1 MADFRMPSLGADMT
15 EGVLLEWLVHPGD
28 TVRKGDIVAVV
39 DTAKAAVEVECFEG
53 GVVDRLLVTEGTHVP
68 VGTPLATIRTEPTTP
83 RGTAKKPGPGR
94 AARVQ
99 EPTATPSPDKA
110 RTAEAAGTHAGAT
123 EREAGPRPA
132 QPATVSHLVTSP
144 LVRHM
149 AQRYH
154 IDTDTVPGTGTGGR
168 ITRADIEHTAALKD
182 VQVAPAERIHGTTPR
197 PRISPL
203 ARRLAGDL
211 AVDPMTLV
219 GTGPGGAINASDV
232 RRAASHPEPSAEP
245 LDRNAAMRATIAA
258 AMTRSKRDVP
268 HYYLTHTID
277 LSAALAWLHDR
288 NLELPVS
295 GRLVPAVLLLKAAA
309 RAAVAVPTLNGFWV
323 DGSYHAAADVHLG
336 VAISLR
342 GGGLIAPALHDAAS
356 ADLATLMADLRDL
369 VSRTRAGRLRAS
381 ELADATMTVSNLGD
395 QGIESI
401 IGVIYPPQVAL
412 VGFGA
417 ILERPWAVNGLL
429 GVRPTVVA
437 SLSGDHRAT
446 DGATGARYLKTLE
459 RLLQTPEEL

>member
-15 EGVLLEWLVHPGD
+15 EGVLLEWLVQPGD
-28 TVRKGDIVAVV
+28 TVQKGDIVAVV

-53 GVVDRLLVTEGTHVP
+53 GVVDRLLVTEGTQVP
-68 VGTPLATIRTEPTTP
+68 VGTPLATIRTAPSAATAGPT
-83 RGTAKKPGPGR
+83 KPGLAQEQAAAPGP
-94 AARVQ
+94 A
-99 EPTATPSPDKA
+99 TAHT
-110 RTAEAAGTHAGAT
+110 TEAGRTHADEK
-123 EREAGPRPA
+123 EREAASPA
-132 QPATVSHLVTSP
+132 ARRGAVGHLVTSP

-182 VQVAPAERIHGTTPR
+182 IQAAPVERIRGPAPR
-197 PRISPL
+197 LRISPL
-203 ARRLAGDL
+203 ARRLADEL
-211 AVDPMTLV
+211 AVDPTALV
-219 GTGPGGAINASDV
+219 GTGSGGAINASDV
-232 RRAASHPEPSAEP
+232 HRAASRPAPTAEP
-245 LDRNAAMRATIAA
+245 KDRNATRATIAA
-258 AMTRSKRDVP
+258 LMTRSKHEVP

-277 LSAALAWLHDR
+277 LNAALAWLHDR

-309 RAAVAVPTLNGFWV
+309 RAAAAVPALNGFWV
-323 DGSYHAAADVHLG
+323 DGSYHASADVHLG

-342 GGGLIAPALHDAAS
+342 GGGLIAPALHNAAS
-356 ADLATLMADLRDL
+356 TDLATLMSDLRDL
-369 VSRTRAGRLRAS
+369 VIRTRAGRLRAS

-417 ILERPWAVNGLL
+417 IVERPWAVNGLL